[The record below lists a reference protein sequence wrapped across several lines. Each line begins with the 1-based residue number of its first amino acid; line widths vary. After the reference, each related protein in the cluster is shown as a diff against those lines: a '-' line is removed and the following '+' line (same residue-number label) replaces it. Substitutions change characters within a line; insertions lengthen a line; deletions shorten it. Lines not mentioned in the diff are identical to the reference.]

1 MKCND
6 LVDKFLT
13 TIKYD
18 LWLFIPIFTMKLC
31 EWNSFPLALNQGARL
46 GQRPW
51 LDYMSV
57 VIQVFDDLVWAANL
71 QIYGPF

>member
-1 MKCND
+1 
-6 LVDKFLT
+6 
-13 TIKYD
+13 
-18 LWLFIPIFTMKLC
+18 MKLC
-31 EWNSFPLALNQGARL
+31 EWNSFFLALDQGARL

-71 QIYGPF
+71 KIYDPF